1 MMAQQPHTDVKP
13 KYRPVQ
19 RRPVS
24 HKPEARRA
32 LDHYNKENKA
42 DCDNMALG
50 AVQKDG
56 LKVGFYIYF

>member
-1 MMAQQPHTDVKP
+1 M
-13 KYRPVQ
+13 Q

-42 DCDNMALG
+42 ECNNMALG

-56 LKVGFYIYF
+56 LKVGYDKYFWLRFNLANAINDY